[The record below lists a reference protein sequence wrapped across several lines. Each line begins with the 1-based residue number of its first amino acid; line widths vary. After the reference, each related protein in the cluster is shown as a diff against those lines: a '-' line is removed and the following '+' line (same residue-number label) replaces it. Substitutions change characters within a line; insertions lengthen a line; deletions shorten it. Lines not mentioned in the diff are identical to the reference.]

1 MATVSIIIPVY
12 NAEHTLERC
21 VDSVLG
27 QEFTD
32 FELLLVDDG
41 SSDGSPALCDR
52 YAAQDS
58 RVRVIH
64 KENGGVSAARN
75 AAMDLAEGEFL
86 QFLDSD
92 DWITPDAT
100 KLLLRSAREHQ
111 CDLVIADFYRV
122 VGDRVSHKG
131 GIEEDRVL
139 SQEEFAGHMM
149 ENPADFYY
157 GVIWNKLYRRS
168 ITEAHHLRMDT
179 AISWCEDF
187 IFNLEYIRHAQR
199 FYALK
204 APIYYYVK
212 TKGSLVSQS
221 GKFVNAIRT
230 KLRVFAYYNNF
241 YKHVLDEEEY
251 EKNRFQ
257 VYRFLLDSAGDGGVL
272 PAILPGT
279 QRLGDERTSVC
290 AQAVEGTGILSDGYR
305 NRKLLDRYLEI
316 VALQN
321 DLSLEE
327 TRLLLYLSRVSRPE
341 SRRNLADF
349 ADMSRRALSLTL
361 QKLSAKGYIQV
372 EERRPPR
379 EAGGDNPYLSRAQ
392 GAKELSI
399 SLLPAA
405 QPVLREL
412 ETVQEEYDQTRFAGF
427 TQEELSLYARLSEK
441 IQENLRRVLQ

>member
-149 ENPADFYY
+149 ENPADFRRHR
-157 GVIWNKLYRRS
+157 GVRPAPSAEKVSACACVKEGIHGHGQYHHPGIQRR
-168 ITEAHHLRMDT
+168 THPGALRG
-179 AISWCEDF
+179 
-187 IFNLEYIRHAQR
+187 QR
-199 FYALK
+199 FG
-204 APIYYYVK
+204 P
-212 TKGSLVSQS
+212 
-221 GKFVNAIRT
+221 
-230 KLRVFAYYNNF
+230 
-241 YKHVLDEEEY
+241 
-251 EKNRFQ
+251 
-257 VYRFLLDSAGDGGVL
+257 GVHGL
-272 PAILPGT
+272 
-279 QRLGDERTSVC
+279 
-290 AQAVEGTGILSDGYR
+290 
-305 NRKLLDRYLEI
+305 
-316 VALQN
+316 
-321 DLSLEE
+321 
-327 TRLLLYLSRVSRPE
+327 
-341 SRRNLADF
+341 
-349 ADMSRRALSLTL
+349 
-361 QKLSAKGYIQV
+361 
-372 EERRPPR
+372 
-379 EAGGDNPYLSRAQ
+379 
-392 GAKELSI
+392 
-399 SLLPAA
+399 
-405 QPVLREL
+405 
-412 ETVQEEYDQTRFAGF
+412 
-427 TQEELSLYARLSEK
+427 
-441 IQENLRRVLQ
+441 

>member
-1 MATVSIIIPVY
+1 MPAVSIIIPVY

-21 VDSVLG
+21 VDSVLN
-27 QEFTD
+27 QEFED

-52 YAAQDS
+52 YAGRDN

-64 KENGGVSAARN
+64 RENGGVSAARN
-75 AAMDLAEGEFL
+75 AAMELAAGEYL

-100 KLLLRSAREHQ
+100 KLLLRSAREKR

-122 VGDRVSHKG
+122 VGDRVSHKS

-139 SQEEFAGHMM
+139 SQEEFAACMM

-157 GVIWNKLYRRS
+157 GVIWNKLYRRD
-168 ITEAHHLRMDT
+168 IIEAHRLRMDT

-187 IFNLEYIRHAQR
+187 IFNLEYIRHARR

-221 GKFVNAIRT
+221 GKFVNALRT
-230 KLRVFAYYNNF
+230 KLRVFTYYNSF

-257 VYRFLLDSAGDGGVL
+257 VYRFLIDSAGDGGVL
-272 PAILPGT
+272 PALLPGT
-279 QRLGDERTSVC
+279 QRLGDERASVC
-290 AQAVEGTGILSDGYR
+290 AQAAEGTGILADAYR
-305 NRKLLDRYLEI
+305 SRKLLDRYLEV

-321 DLSLEE
+321 DLTMEE
-327 TRLLLYLSRVSRPE
+327 TRLLLFLSRLSRPE

-349 ADMSRRALSLTL
+349 SGLSRRALSQTL
-361 QKLSAKGYIQV
+361 QKLAAKGYLKA
-372 EERRPPR
+372 EARKLPR
-379 EAGGDNPYLSRAQ
+379 EAGQENPYLSPARRAR
-392 GAKELSI
+392 ELDV

-412 ETVQEEYDQTRFAGF
+412 EAAMGEYDQTRFAGF
-427 TQEELSLYARLSEK
+427 SREELEQYTRLSEK
-441 IQENLRRVLQ
+441 LQENLRNVLL